1 MANSVDARTWVN
13 RGAFVVLA
21 TTIMIV
27 QLVPQSMAP
36 TILQIPFPV
45 GIGGPWEVKVI
56 FPDIMLAVTVVW
68 VARRPKYLPVWIVA
82 LIFLICDLVFQR
94 PPGLWAG
101 FVVLLTESLRKRSR
115 EFRSLPFLAEWGTV
129 ALGVIVITLANRF
142 VLAAV
147 VTPLAPLGL
156 TLVQMIL
163 TITVYPLVVLV
174 AHYLFGV
181 SKAAPGEIGSRGQP
195 I

>member
-1 MANSVDARTWVN
+1 MANPVDARTWVN

-21 TTIMIV
+21 TIIMIV

-36 TILQIPFPV
+36 TIFQIRFPG
-45 GIGGPWEVKVI
+45 GIAGPWDVKVI
-56 FPDIMLAVTVVW
+56 FPDILLAVTLVW
-68 VARRPKYLPVWIVA
+68 VARRPKYLPVWIIA
-82 LIFLICDLVFQR
+82 LIFLVCDLVFQR

-129 ALGVIVITLANRF
+129 ALGVIIITLANRF
-142 VLAAV
+142 VLAIV

-163 TITVYPLVVLV
+163 TIAVYPLVALV